1 MKRKLKPNI
10 KNLIQVIALFVLIF
24 CCFFYLKTKVT
35 YTSYESEIEGNIN
48 PNIAKWSIKINDE
61 SVSDLKDDLEVA
73 IDDIVWN
80 CGTVRDGKVAPGC
93 SGVMNLTIDANN
105 TDVAVLYELEVI
117 DKNVDE
123 DKILKVTNIA
133 LDNSRFIR
141 TDINKYAGVFSLDDI
156 KNNATANMVI
166 DVFWDDTIDI
176 EYDEEL
182 LGNLD
187 SYLVINFSAK
197 QYAGEV
203 IVPYTE

>member
-24 CCFFYLKTKVT
+24 CCFLYLKTKVT
-35 YTSYESEIEGNIN
+35 YTSYESEVEGSIN

-123 DKILKVTNIA
+123 DKILKVTNIS